1 MEWNDDAIVL
11 SSRAHGENGAI
22 LDLLTRDH
30 GRHAGLVRG
39 GASRR
44 IKPSLQPGNSVHV
57 QWRARLQE
65 HLGSYT
71 CELARARA
79 GELMD
84 SRDDLAGLNA
94 FTAMTIAAM
103 PEREAH
109 APVFRG
115 GEVLL
120 DAMMAGDA
128 AHWLALYVRW
138 EVGLLDELG
147 FGLDFSECAAT
158 GVKYDLAYISPRTGR
173 AVSRDGAGVYAS
185 RLFELP
191 KFLVDAGTGAPSAE
205 EVVAGLALTGY
216 FLLERVLEPHGKELP
231 PARLKLDEI
240 AERLAG

>member
-11 SSRAHGENGAI
+11 SSRAHGETGAI

-84 SRDDLAGLNA
+84 SREALAGLNA
-94 FTAMTIAAM
+94 FTATASAAM

-115 GEVLL
+115 AEILL

-128 AHWLALYVRW
+128 AHWLPLYIRW
-138 EVGLLDELG
+138 EVGLLDALR
-147 FGLDFSECAAT
+147 SE
-158 GVKYDLAYISPRTGR
+158 
-173 AVSRDGAGVYAS
+173 
-185 RLFELP
+185 
-191 KFLVDAGTGAPSAE
+191 
-205 EVVAGLALTGY
+205 
-216 FLLERVLEPHGKELP
+216 ERRVGKEC
-231 PARLKLDEI
+231 RS
-240 AERLAG
+240 R